1 MKRTTLGLDEDLL
14 RQLKKRAAEK
24 GSTLQA
30 VANELLRQSLA
41 RPSRGDRFELR
52 LQGWAAEARP
62 GVDIL
67 DRDALYDLMD
77 ERRR

>member
-1 MKRTTLGLDEDLL
+1 MKRTTLALEEDLL
-14 RQLKKRAAEK
+14 RRLKHRAAEQ
-24 GSTLQA
+24 GRTVQA

-41 RPSRGDRFELR
+41 RQEKTPRFKLR
-52 LQGWAAEARP
+52 LRGWAAKEQP

-67 DRDALYDLMD
+67 DRDSVYDVMD